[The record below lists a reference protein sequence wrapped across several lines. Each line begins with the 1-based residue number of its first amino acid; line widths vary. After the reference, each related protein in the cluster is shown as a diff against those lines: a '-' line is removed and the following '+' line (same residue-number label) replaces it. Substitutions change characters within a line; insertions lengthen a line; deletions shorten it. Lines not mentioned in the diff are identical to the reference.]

1 MSKSTPTTPKSWE
14 DLLESVRDHED
25 ELAGVALFRDR
36 LANAHARA
44 VTFQAVRTT
53 LEGSARD
60 ARQNELAALSA
71 GKDAAIALR
80 GYIKSVLGT
89 RNEKLLDYHMLPLG
103 RPSRT
108 RKKLRSAAARRKK
121 RAAGSFVN

>member
-44 VTFQAVRTT
+44 VTF
-53 LEGSARD
+53 
-60 ARQNELAALSA
+60 
-71 GKDAAIALR
+71 
-80 GYIKSVLGT
+80 
-89 RNEKLLDYHMLPLG
+89 
-103 RPSRT
+103 SR
-108 RKKLRSAAARRKK
+108 
-121 RAAGSFVN
+121 